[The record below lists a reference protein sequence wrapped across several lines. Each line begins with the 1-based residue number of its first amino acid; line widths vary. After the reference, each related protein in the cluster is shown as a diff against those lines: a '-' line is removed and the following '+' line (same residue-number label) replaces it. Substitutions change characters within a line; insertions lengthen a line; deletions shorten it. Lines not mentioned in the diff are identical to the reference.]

1 MSGYW
6 WRTFGLVVMINL
18 AAALPALVI
27 TAPFSGI
34 ADNSGD
40 AVWRL
45 RGDLRRVDHCAFRG
59 ALLHLPLLRP
69 AGAPCAGGL
78 LEAQP

>member
-6 WRTFGLVVMINL
+6 WRTFGLVVLINL

-27 TAPFSGI
+27 TTPFNGI

-40 AVWRL
+40 AVWAS
-45 RGDLRRVDHCAFRG
+45 RGVCRVDHCAFRG
-59 ALLHLPLLRP
+59 ALLAFLCDLRARRRP
-69 AGAPCAGGL
+69 T
-78 LEAQP
+78 EAQRP